1 MSDHIEIVLF
11 EDMIKLRCPVCIREL
26 QWSMVLEEPVTKLVD
41 VASCCGIQYRAYIHT
56 MAMTN
61 SKVDDGDDP
70 PSTMC
75 QCGHDEAEHSRD
87 TGCNKLISYTID
99 HVAGD
104 VLKAKKCGCWLYRKE
119 S

>member
-1 MSDHIEIVLF
+1 MSDHTKTEVVLF
-11 EDMIKLRCPVCIREL
+11 EDMIKMVCPVCIREL

-61 SKVDDGDDP
+61 RKVDVDDP

-75 QCGHDEAEHSRD
+75 RCGHEEVEHDRN
-87 TGCNKLISYTID
+87 TGCSHFNHHTIKG
-99 HVAGD
+99 V
-104 VLKAKKCGCWLYRKE
+104 VYEICGCWRYRKDG
-119 S
+119 